1 MLIARPSCATS
12 YFVEPASLQPNG
24 RRVRR
29 RCVWRNESTR
39 AARLMD
45 EGLAPDAFVPDAVVA
60 QWQPNS
66 QAAPAQFPKVP
77 VEVAAAGEPIHD
89 APDAPPVVQKVAER
103 GPGSWSRRRRRSPSN
118 ATLRPS
124 CQSISTGAGRPSM
137 STPRRYGRKP
147 APIIRTSRPLRRAA
161 SAAAPSDGSTRGG
174 YPSGSIPILEQI
186 TLNPVVVGCCKDIVR
201 LLPRTTSFY
210 ATIDPSVELSRRA
223 WDGVSTRA
231 EQHKGVPCR
240 WCRPIVNETGGWSKC
255 RD

>member
-1 MLIARPSCATS
+1 
-12 YFVEPASLQPNG
+12 
-24 RRVRR
+24 
-29 RCVWRNESTR
+29 
-39 AARLMD
+39 
-45 EGLAPDAFVPDAVVA
+45 
-60 QWQPNS
+60 
-66 QAAPAQFPKVP
+66 
-77 VEVAAAGEPIHD
+77 
-89 APDAPPVVQKVAER
+89 
-103 GPGSWSRRRRRSPSN
+103 
-118 ATLRPS
+118 
-124 CQSISTGAGRPSM
+124 M

-147 APIIRTSRPLRRAA
+147 APIIRTSRPLQRAA

-240 WCRPIVNETGGWSKC
+240 WCRPIVNETGGLVEVPRLKLLLRNTAEQEVSSWTAAPPSHRLPPGQTIAFASRLASPSARSSDVLVRFLNR
-255 RD
+255 RDPIADPR